1 MPGRIGGALATVDAM
16 TTTQTRAV
24 LYQACLHTGLDTSH
38 AVPLH
43 QHAATLYLFEAE
55 RVVVRLNRDV
65 DDRKRART
73 VVELTRWLTQ
83 QGFPSIA
90 PIDVEQ
96 PLDVDDYTVTF
107 WRYYPQNDRP
117 KPTADH
123 LGQMLRYMHTL
134 PMPPVELHPYQP
146 LKHLGDS
153 VETST
158 ALNAGDHAWLLA
170 RRTELLNEY
179 EHLNF
184 PLGYGWIHG
193 DAYPG
198 NTLWDGNR
206 ALLGDWDEAGTG
218 PRELDLVNT
227 HQGVRFGR
235 TQAERDAFTAAYD
248 YDVTTWPGFPV
259 LREMRD
265 LHTLGSYIRLADTG
279 NERAAAELDFR
290 LNTLKERNVDALWNA
305 R

>member
-1 MPGRIGGALATVDAM
+1 M
-16 TTTQTRAV
+16 TTTKTLAV
-24 LYQACLHTGLDTSH
+24 LHEACSRTGLDASD

-43 QHAATLYLFEAE
+43 QHAATLYLFEDE
-55 RVVVRLNRDV
+55 RIVVRLTRDG

-83 QGFPSIA
+83 QDFPSVA
-90 PIDVEQ
+90 PADVEQ
-96 PLDVDDYTVTF
+96 PLDVDDYTVTW

-123 LGQMLRYMHTL
+123 LGTILRKLHAL
-134 PMPPVELHPYQP
+134 PTPPVELFPYQP
-146 LKHLGDS
+146 LKNLGDTVVAS
-153 VETST
+153 ASLSSRDRE
-158 ALNAGDHAWLLA
+158 WLLA
-170 RRTELLNEY
+170 RRTELLGEY
-179 EHLNF
+179 ERLDF

-198 NTLWDGNR
+198 NTLWDGDR
-206 ALLGDWDEAGTG
+206 ALLADWDEVGTG

-227 HQGVRFGR
+227 HQGARFGR
-235 TQAERDAFTAAYD
+235 PQAERAAFTAAYG
-248 YDVTTWPGFPV
+248 YDVTTWPGFSV

-265 LHTLGSYIRLADTG
+265 FHTLGSYIRLTDAG
-279 NERAAAELDFR
+279 NERAAVELGFR
-290 LNTLKERNVDALWNA
+290 LDTLKRGDTDAQWNA

>member
-1 MPGRIGGALATVDAM
+1 M
-16 TTTQTRAV
+16 TSTKPLAV
-24 LYQACLHTGLDTSH
+24 LHEACSWTGLNASE

-43 QHAATLYLFEAE
+43 QHAATLYLFEAD
-55 RVVVRLNRDV
+55 RVVVRLNQDV
-65 DDRKRART
+65 DDRRRART
-73 VVELTRWLTQ
+73 VVELTRWLTRQ
-83 QGFPSIA
+83 DFPSVA
-90 PIDVEQ
+90 PTDVTQ

-123 LGQMLRYMHTL
+123 LGTILRHLHSL
-134 PMPPVELHPYQP
+134 PEPPVELHPYQP
-146 LKHLGDS
+146 LKHLSDS
-153 VETST
+153 VAAST
-158 ALNAGDHAWLLA
+158 TLPAGDLAWLLT
-170 RRTELLNEY
+170 RRTELLDMY
-179 EHLNF
+179 AHLDF
-184 PLGYGWIHG
+184 PLGQGWIHG

-198 NTLWDGNR
+198 NTLWDGDR
-206 ALLGDWDEAGTG
+206 ALLGDWDEIGTG

-235 TQAERDAFTAAYD
+235 TQAERDAFTAAYG
-248 YDVTTWPGFPV
+248 YDVTAWLGFPV

-279 NERAAAELDFR
+279 NEHAATELQFR
-290 LNTLKERNVDALWNA
+290 LDTLKQGNTDAQWNA

>member
-1 MPGRIGGALATVDAM
+1 M
-16 TTTQTRAV
+16 TTTTTLAV
-24 LYQACLHTGLDTSH
+24 LHEACSRTGLDASE

-43 QHAATLYLFEAE
+43 QHAATLYLFETE
-55 RVVVRLNRDV
+55 RIVVRLNHDG
-65 DDRKRART
+65 DDRRRART

-83 QGFPSIA
+83 QDFPSVA
-90 PIDVEQ
+90 PADVDQ
-96 PLDVDDYTVTF
+96 PLDVDDYTVTL

-123 LGQMLRYMHTL
+123 LGAMLRKLHGL
-134 PMPPVELHPYQP
+134 SMPPVELSPYQP
-146 LKHLGDS
+146 LKNLGDT
-153 VETST
+153 VVTST
-158 ALNAGDHAWLLA
+158 SLSDRDREWLLT
-170 RRTELLNEY
+170 RRTELLGEY
-179 EHLNF
+179 QRLDF

-198 NTLWDGNR
+198 NTLWDGTR
-206 ALLGDWDEAGTG
+206 ALLGDWDEVGTG

-235 TQAERDAFTAAYD
+235 PQAERDAFTAAYG
-248 YDVTTWPGFPV
+248 YDVTAWPGFPV

-265 LHTLGSYIRLADTG
+265 LHTLGSYMRLADAG
-279 NERAAAELDFR
+279 NGRAAIELGFR
-290 LNTLKERNVDALWNA
+290 LDTLKRGDADAQWNA